1 MTTLVSVLKNLFPY
15 KGYKFCVLENGK
27 QMIIGLTSRR
37 ITGICPNCGKR
48 CNDIELEYERTIR
61 ELDIVGKK
69 CFLRFLQK
77 KIKCSCGY
85 RGVEKLEFV
94 EKLRRVTK
102 RMETYIV
109 SLCETMTLKDV
120 SLATGL
126 DWKSIKKIDRDY
138 IKSTLPDISN
148 LVIRRIAID
157 EIALMKGHKYFTI
170 IRDYDTGLAL
180 AIFFG
185 RGYEETA
192 KALDKLGKEKRE
204 SIAFASIDMW
214 DPYIKALKEKC
225 PNAEIVFDKFHVV
238 KKVNEALDN
247 IRKKEFAKASKEE
260 RIEMKHKRFII
271 LSREKNLEKKEKEE
285 LDNLM
290 EKNEKL
296 YKAYLLKEHI
306 LSIFDDKTSSFEE
319 IKKRIASW
327 FENIFS
333 SGIEEFYG
341 VVDMMCRFFDGIL
354 NYFRYGM
361 TNAIAEGFNTKINVI
376 KRRAYGYS
384 DIEYFMLKI
393 YQSSMQRLS

>member
-1 MTTLVSVLKNLFPY
+1 MTTLKSFLKNLFHY
-15 KGYKFCVLENGK
+15 KGYKLCVLENGK
-27 QMIIGLTSRR
+27 QIVIGLTSRR
-37 ITGICPNCGKR
+37 TTGTCPRCGKR

-61 ELDIVGKK
+61 DLDLAGKK
-69 CFLRFLQK
+69 CFLQFLQK
-77 KIKCSCGY
+77 KIKCRCGY

-102 RMETYIV
+102 RMETYVV
-109 SLCETMTLKDV
+109 SLCESMSIKDV
-120 SLATGL
+120 SLATDL

-138 IKSTLPDISN
+138 IKSQLPDISK

-157 EIALMKGHKYFTI
+157 EIAIMKGHRYFTI

-192 KALDKLGKEKRE
+192 KALESLGKERL
-204 SIAFASIDMW
+204 SMIGYASMDMW
-214 DPYIKALKEKC
+214 DPYIKAIKEKC

-238 KKVNEALDN
+238 KKVNDALDK

-271 LSREKNLEKKEKEE
+271 LSREHNLDRKKKEE
-285 LDNLM
+285 LDKLM

-296 YKAYLLKEHI
+296 YQAYLLKEQI
-306 LSIFDDKTSSFEE
+306 LPIFDDKISSFEQ
-319 IKKRIASW
+319 IKGRIASW

-333 SGIEEFYG
+333 GCVEEFYG
-341 VVDMMCRFFDGIL
+341 VVNTMSRYFDGIL
-354 NYFRYGM
+354 NYFRYNM

-393 YQSSMQRLS
+393 YQSSMKRLS